1 MKRRDFL
8 KGILSTPVAAVAL
21 SKAST
26 DLSVLS
32 PKPSEVEDSEDM
44 KKVRAEEEIEE
55 EEYIV
60 SPSVTFSCSPS
71 ASLSAS
77 CESSSVLCDPT
88 SEYFKAHKVQG
99 EQMQRAMDDII
110 IDVLKGKK

>member
-21 SKAST
+21 AKAST

-44 KKVRAEEEIEE
+44 KKVREEEIKEE

-60 SPSVTFSCSPS
+60 SPSMTMTCSLSASPS
-71 ASLSAS
+71 AS
-77 CESSSVLCDPT
+77 CDD
-88 SEYFKAHKVQG
+88 SKY
-99 EQMQRAMDDII
+99 
-110 IDVLKGKK
+110 L